1 MKRKLILFNIIF
13 LLITCSTFIKKEDKI
28 QPQKVSV
35 KNVNGQYN
43 FYINDSVFNIKG
55 IGFNY
60 EYRADFENLKKTGA
74 NAIRTWST
82 KNADTI
88 LAAAEK
94 FDLKVALGINIGKE
108 LWGFDY
114 NDSVAVKKQY
124 ARVTKIIDQYKNH
137 PNLLCWVVGN
147 ELNLLFDENGGLK
160 DVNPKVYEAM
170 STIVDYIHKNDPNH
184 PVTMTFAGVIPEH
197 LKVALDKIP
206 QLDIV
211 SVQVYADLENVEERM
226 KATGISKPYMITEF
240 GPKGFWEMPK
250 TIWNREI
257 EESSGPKIDGILKRI
272 QKGILENTSGQ
283 CLGGFA
289 FVWGQK
295 HERTPT
301 WYGMH
306 HEDGK
311 QTAYVDMLTKLWTG
325 KFPKNRAPI
334 VDSLLLNK
342 QKATDNIHLKTS
354 TTYTTKVFASDPDN
368 NELSYTWEIAKEVEK
383 RSQGGEKEIKP
394 ARIPVEII
402 KNENGEFTFITPNE
416 AGEYRILVYV
426 YDGKNKAGNANIPFL
441 IKQ

>member
-1 MKRKLILFNIIF
+1 MKQTLIIISLAFLF
-13 LLITCSTFIKKEDKI
+13 ITCTTFNKQEIKSK
-28 QPQKVSV
+28 PSKVSV

-43 FYINDSVFNIKG
+43 FYINDTIFNIKG

-82 KNADTI
+82 KYADTI

-114 NDSVAVKKQY
+114 NDSIAVKKQY
-124 ARVTKIIDQYKNH
+124 NRVTKIIDQYKNH

-147 ELNLLFDENGGLK
+147 ELNLLFDDNGGLK

-170 STIVDYIHKNDPNH
+170 SNIVDYIHKNDPNH

-197 LKVALDKIP
+197 LKVALAKIP

-226 KATGISKPYMITEF
+226 KATGITKPYMITEF

-250 TIWNREI
+250 TNWNREI
-257 EESSGPKIDGILKRI
+257 EEASGPKVNGILKRI
-272 QKGILENTSGQ
+272 QKGILENTSGK

-325 KFPKNRAPI
+325 NTPKNSAPR
-334 VDSLLLNK
+334 VDSLLLNN
-342 QKATDNIHLKTS
+342 QKATDNIHLQIS
-354 TTYTTKVFASDPDN
+354 SEYTAKVFASDIN
-368 NELSYTWEIAKEVEK
+368 NDPLTYKWEIAEEVTK

-394 ARIPVEII
+394 ARIPVKII
-402 KNENGEFTFITPNE
+402 KNENGAFTFITPE
-416 AGEYRILVYV
+416 KEGEYRILVYV

-441 IKQ
+441 IKK

>member
-1 MKRKLILFNIIF
+1 MKRKLVLFNIIF
-13 LLITCSTFIKKEDKI
+13 LLITCSTFSKKENKI
-28 QPQKVSV
+28 QQQKVSV

-74 NAIRTWST
+74 NAIRTWSS

-147 ELNLLFDENGGLK
+147 ELNLLFDENGDLK

-170 STIVDYIHKNDPNH
+170 NAIVDYIHKNDPNH

-250 TIWNREI
+250 TSWNREI
-257 EESSGPKIDGILKRI
+257 EEPSGPKVDGILKRI

-311 QTAYVDMLTKLWTG
+311 QTAYIDMLTQLWTG
-325 KFPKNRAPI
+325 KFPKNRAPR

-354 TTYTTKVFASDPDN
+354 STYTAKVFASDPDN
-368 NELSYTWEIAKEVEK
+368 DELSYTWEIAQEVEK

-416 AGEYRILVYV
+416 TGEYRILVYV

>member
-1 MKRKLILFNIIF
+1 MKRKLVLFNIIF

-28 QPQKVSV
+28 QSQKVSI

-60 EYRADFENLKKTGA
+60 GYRADFENLKKTGA

-88 LAAAEK
+88 SAAAKK

-170 STIVDYIHKNDPNH
+170 SAIVDYIHKNDPNH

-250 TIWNREI
+250 TNWNREI
-257 EESSGPKIDGILKRI
+257 EEPSGPKVDGILKRI
-272 QKGILENTSGQ
+272 QKGVLENTSGQ

-325 KFPKNRAPI
+325 KFPKNRAPR

-354 TTYTTKVFASDPDN
+354 STYTAKVFASDPN
-368 NELSYTWEIAKEVEK
+368 NDQLSYVWEIAREVEK

-402 KNENGEFTFITPNE
+402 KNKNGEFTFITPNE
-416 AGEYRILVYV
+416 TGEYRILVYV